1 VLKMKVFILL
11 LFFSS
16 FIFSQNS
23 NEVENKDTLKNYT
36 LEQIEVSAKRINLG
50 EANNKISKDNLGNIL
65 DKNGFS
71 LIRKGVFF
79 AQDIYA
85 DGLKKGDINVVID
98 GERYHSACPN
108 RMDSPLTRINPL
120 DLESVTLDKSSNNI
134 QSP

>member
-1 VLKMKVFILL
+1 MSNKIILL
-11 LFFSS
+11 FLC
-16 FIFSQNS
+16 IFSVNLFSQSEDSLNS
-23 NEVENKDTLKNYT
+23 FWLIQVEIN
-36 LEQIEVSAKRINLG
+36 AKKLNLG
-50 EANNKISKDNLGNIL
+50 DATNQISKDNLENVLG
-65 DKNGFS
+65 KNGFS

-120 DLESVTLDKSSNNI
+120 DLESVDLNKTKLEF
-134 QSP
+134 